1 MNDRTNPATGLSG
14 KAGLEPLVCTIKEKC
29 RVCYTCVRECPA
41 KAIRISGG
49 QAEVIPERCIGCG
62 NCFRVCTQQAKKVRS
77 SMEGVFSLLSGGG
90 ATAACLAPSFAA
102 EFSDIDPLV
111 LSGMLR
117 RLGFGRVLEVA
128 FGADLVSREYRR
140 QVAGT
145 PGSQRIATTCPA
157 IVSYIE
163 KYHPGLVPKLAAI
176 ASPMIATARA
186 ARRLYGDGLSLVF
199 IGPCLAKKDEAL
211 RDDLAGD
218 IAEVLTFIELR
229 RMLESRGIRPG
240 DTDPADFDPPRP
252 GLGTLYPIGR
262 GMLQS
267 AGLRE
272 NLLDNAIFAADGTKQ
287 FVHAL
292 KEYEGMPHNI
302 QLLELLCC
310 NGCIMGPGMTTKLT
324 HFGRRSSVS
333 RYAQERCR
341 DQNSGPEAALPD
353 PDDIDLTVSF
363 RQRDLR
369 HPSPPRE
376 ELKTILE
383 AKGKVNPEDELNC
396 GACGY
401 ETCIEHA
408 TAIYLGLAESEMCL
422 PHTIETLKKT
432 ASELKE
438 SYEQL
443 VEAKN
448 ALIQSEKL
456 ASLGRMASGIA
467 HEINNPL
474 TGVLTYASLLLED
487 LKETEHAEDLETII
501 RETIRCRT
509 IVRGL
514 LDFARESKHEKEQAN
529 LNDIVVNTL
538 QILEKHVNY
547 QKIRI
552 AKELDPRLPLSL
564 LDVNQMRSVVN
575 NLSENAAHAM
585 PDGGALTITTR
596 YDDLNDTIVLAIAD
610 TGIGISEENLG
621 RVFDPFFTT
630 KKEGKGTGLG
640 LAVTFGIVKRHHG
653 TIDVKS
659 TPGKGTAF
667 TITIPVNL
675 FHD

>member
-1 MNDRTNPATGLSG
+1 MEPGR
-14 KAGLEPLVCTIKEKC
+14 EPLVCTIKEKC

-49 QAEVIPERCIGCG
+49 QAEVIQERCIGCG

-77 SMEGVFSLLSGGG
+77 SVESVFSLLSGGG

-102 EFSDIDPLV
+102 EFCDMDHRV

-117 RLGFGRVLEVA
+117 RLGFHRVLEVA
-128 FGADLVSREYRR
+128 FGADLVSQEYRKL
-140 QVAGT
+140 VT
-145 PGSQRIATTCPA
+145 EKPGSQHIATTCPA

-163 KYHPGLVPKLAAI
+163 KYHPGLVKNLAKI
-176 ASPMIATARA
+176 PSPMIATARGA
-186 ARRLYGDGLSLVF
+186 HRIYGDDISLVF
-199 IGPCLAKKDEAL
+199 IGPCIAKKDEAL
-211 RDDLAGD
+211 REDLKGE

-229 RMLESRGIRPG
+229 QMFESRGIRPE
-240 DTDPADFDPPRP
+240 DSDPSEFDPPRP

-272 NLLDNAIFAADGTKQ
+272 NLLDNAIFATDGTKQ

-292 KEYEGMPHNI
+292 KEYEAIPHNI

-324 HFGRRSSVS
+324 HFSRRSSVS
-333 RYAQERCR
+333 RYAQERCSESGER
-341 DQNSGPEAALPD
+341 DDPVPDLSG
-353 PDDIDLTVSF
+353 IDMTVSF

-369 HPSPPRE
+369 HPAPPRE
-376 ELKTILE
+376 ELRTILE
-383 AKGKVNPEDELNC
+383 QKGKFNPEDELNC

-401 ETCIEHA
+401 DTCVEHA

-432 ASELKE
+432 AFELKE
-438 SYEQL
+438 SYEEL

-474 TGVLTYASLLLED
+474 TGVLTYSSLLLED
-487 LKETEHAEDLETII
+487 LKDTPHADDLETII

-514 LDFARESKHEKEQAN
+514 LDFARESKHEKERSN
-529 LNDIVVNTL
+529 LNEIIVNTL

-547 QKIRI
+547 HKIRI
-552 AKELDPRLPLSL
+552 EKDLDPRLPLSL
-564 LDVNQMRSVVN
+564 IDVNQMRSVVN

-585 PDGGALTITTR
+585 PDGGTLTITTR
-596 YDDLNDTIVLAIAD
+596 YDDIKDSIVLQIAD
-610 TGIGISEENLG
+610 TGVGISDENLG
-621 RVFDPFFTT
+621 RIFDPFYTT

-653 TIDVKS
+653 TIEVKS
-659 TPGKGTAF
+659 AHGTGTTF
-667 TITIPVNL
+667 TITIPVSL
-675 FHD
+675 LHD